1 MTNYTGITVFF
12 LAKAPEEEK
21 QQLTFLAT
29 PQVTPNQSP
38 KRNWQPGKFDISLP
52 TMGHHS
58 NVIGS
63 PVSSIFHS
71 QLITQT
77 QLAAW

>member
-1 MTNYTGITVFF
+1 MTNYTGTTVFS

-52 TMGHHS
+52 TNHP
-58 NVIGS
+58 NAIGS
-63 PVSSIFHS
+63 PVS
-71 QLITQT
+71 
-77 QLAAW
+77 